1 MKKMVHVLQQLIVW
15 YGRQEEGELPS
26 CLPFGASGKR
36 NIRVGMTGA
45 K

>member
-26 CLPFGASGKR
+26 CLPFGGLWKEEYQGWNDRS
-36 NIRVGMTGA
+36 
-45 K
+45 